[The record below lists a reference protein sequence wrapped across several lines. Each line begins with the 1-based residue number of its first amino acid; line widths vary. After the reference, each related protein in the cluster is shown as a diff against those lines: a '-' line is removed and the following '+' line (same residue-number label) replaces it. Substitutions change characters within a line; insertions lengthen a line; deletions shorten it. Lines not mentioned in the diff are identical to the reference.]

1 MIITDNRTNA
11 TTTYKDIVIGE
22 VFLCPVTDRV
32 YMKCTYC
39 DVGED
44 LYNAIDLHDGHL
56 VYFEMTEEIEKVN
69 ARLTI
74 TNP

>member
-11 TTTYKDIVIGE
+11 TTTFQDINKGD
-22 VFLCPVTDRV
+22 VFFSPETEKV

-44 LYNAIDLHDGHL
+44 EYNAIDLHSGRL
-56 VYFEMTEEIEKVN
+56 VYFDDVEEIEKVI
-69 ARLTI
+69 AQLTI

>member
-11 TTTYKDIVIGE
+11 TTMFKDIAEGD
-22 VFLCPVTDRV
+22 VFFCPETERV

-44 LYNAIDLHDGHL
+44 IYNAIDLRDGHL
-56 VYFEMTEEIEKVN
+56 VYFEKVEEIEKVS